1 MKKINILLF
10 LSLPVFAISSCSNG
24 QVKSTNMVLE
34 ANDFADKINATAA
47 AVVVDVR
54 TPEEFS
60 KGHLKKAKNFDWNG
74 DDFQKQ
80 ISQVDKS
87 KPVFVYCLSG
97 GRSGLAAKQMR
108 SDGFKEVF
116 ELSGGMMKWRAA
128 KLPEEDQMT
137 TGMTKAQ
144 FDELIVADKTVLI
157 DFYADWCM
165 PCKKMKPYLE
175 EISKEMASTVTVIR
189 INADDNQQLC
199 RDLKIDALPVL
210 QIYKNKSLSWS
221 TIGFI
226 EKAAV
231 VKEL

>member
-1 MKKINILLF
+1 MKKIYILLF
-10 LSLPVFAISSCSNG
+10 LSLPVFVISSCSNG

-34 ANDFADKINATAA
+34 ASDFADKINATAA

-60 KGHLKKAKNFDWNG
+60 KGHLKKAKNINWNG
-74 DDFQKQ
+74 DDFQNQ

-97 GRSGLAAKQMR
+97 GRSGSAAKQMR
-108 SDGFKEVF
+108 SDGFKEVY

-128 KLPEEDQMT
+128 KLPEEDQKT

-144 FDELIVADKTVLI
+144 FEALIVADKTVLI

-175 EISKEMASTVTVIR
+175 EISKEMAITVTVIR